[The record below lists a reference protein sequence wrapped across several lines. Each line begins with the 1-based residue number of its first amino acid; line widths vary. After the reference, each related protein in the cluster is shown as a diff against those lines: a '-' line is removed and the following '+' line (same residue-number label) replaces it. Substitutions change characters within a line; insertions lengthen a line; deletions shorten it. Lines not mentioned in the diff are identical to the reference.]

1 MFLGSSIILALVI
14 IEKAIKAI
22 SKIITIAKT
31 TLRPIF
37 TPADKLFFFYFFI
50 LIPPQ
55 Y

>member
-1 MFLGSSIILALVI
+1 MFFGSSIILALVI

-22 SKIITIAKT
+22 YKIITIAKT
-31 TLRPIF
+31 TLSPTF
-37 TPADKLFFFYFFI
+37 TPADKLFFPNIFI